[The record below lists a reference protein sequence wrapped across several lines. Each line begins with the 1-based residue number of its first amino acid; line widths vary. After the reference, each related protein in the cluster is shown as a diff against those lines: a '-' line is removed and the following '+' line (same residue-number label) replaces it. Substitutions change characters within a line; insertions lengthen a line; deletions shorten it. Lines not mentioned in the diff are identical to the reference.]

1 MTSPPT
7 VRYRA
12 LIADLVAASRRHET
26 ALTAAVQSHADGI
39 ATIEHDLAAADDAV
53 VAASAR
59 MAHAQR
65 LVAQTDLA
73 AGALWDELKE
83 VRGRRGRRLGPVPPP
98 LPLPEQPAAAST
110 DPIALL
116 ETAAARIDRA
126 RRGGE
131 KLPPLILP
139 LLFALGAACAAV
151 ATLLAAF
158 LQAHGPVGLL
168 AGWLILLGAPLSGLL
183 PARDLADRWFG
194 ARLDPGAIALTIL
207 AGMLATT
214 ALTLA

>member
-53 VAASAR
+53 VAATAR

-73 AGALWDELKE
+73 AGALWDELKQ

-98 LPLPEQPAAAST
+98 LPIPEQPATT

-126 RRGGE
+126 QRGGE

-139 LLFALGAACAAV
+139 LLFALGAACSAV
-151 ATLLAAF
+151 VTLLAAF
-158 LQAHGPVGLL
+158 LQSQGPVGLI
-168 AGWLILLGAPLSGLL
+168 AGWLVLLGAPLSGLL
-183 PARDLADRWFG
+183 PAGELADRWFG

>member
-53 VAASAR
+53 VAATAR

-73 AGALWDELKE
+73 AGALWDELKQ

-98 LPLPEQPAAAST
+98 LPLPDSPATT

-126 RRGGE
+126 QRGGE
-131 KLPPLILP
+131 KLP
-139 LLFALGAACAAV
+139 
-151 ATLLAAF
+151 
-158 LQAHGPVGLL
+158 
-168 AGWLILLGAPLSGLL
+168 
-183 PARDLADRWFG
+183 R
-194 ARLDPGAIALTIL
+194 
-207 AGMLATT
+207 
-214 ALTLA
+214 

>member
-1 MTSPPT
+1 MTSPPP
-7 VRYRA
+7 VRYR
-12 LIADLVAASRRHET
+12 LMVAELAAAARRHET
-26 ALTAAVQSHADGI
+26 ALTAAVQSHADGLS
-39 ATIEHDLAAADDAV
+39 TVEHDLAAADDAV
-53 VAASAR
+53 VAATAR
-59 MAHAQR
+59 AAHAQR

-98 LPLPEQPAAAST
+98 TPLPDQPVSASA

-116 ETAAARIDRA
+116 ESAAARIDRA

-131 KLPPLILP
+131 KLPPLVLP

-151 ATLLAAF
+151 LTLVAL
-158 LQAHGPVGLL
+158 LVHDQGPVGLV
-168 AGWLILLGAPLSGLL
+168 AGWLALLAAPLSGLL

-194 ARLDPGAIALTIL
+194 ARLDPGATGLVLL
-207 AGMLATT
+207 AGMLSTAT
-214 ALTLA
+214 LTLA

>member
-1 MTSPPT
+1 VTSPPT

-53 VAASAR
+53 VAATAR

-73 AGALWDELKE
+73 AGALWDELKQ

-98 LPLPEQPAAAST
+98 LPVPDSPTTT

-116 ETAAARIDRA
+116 ESAAARIDRA
-126 RRGGE
+126 QRGGE

-139 LLFALGAACAAV
+139 LLFALGAACSAV
-151 ATLLAAF
+151 VTLLAAF
-158 LQAHGPVGLL
+158 LQSQGPVGLL
-168 AGWLILLGAPLSGLL
+168 AGWLVLLGAPLSGLV
-183 PARDLADRWFG
+183 PAGELADRWFG

>member
-53 VAASAR
+53 VAATAR

-73 AGALWDELKE
+73 AGALWDELKQ

-98 LPLPEQPAAAST
+98 LPLPDSPATT

-116 ETAAARIDRA
+116 ESAAARIDRA
-126 RRGGE
+126 QRGGE

-139 LLFALGAACAAV
+139 LLFALGAACSAV
-151 ATLLAAF
+151 VTLLAAF
-158 LQAHGPVGLL
+158 LQAQGPVGLL
-168 AGWLILLGAPLSGLL
+168 AGWLVLLGAPLSGLL
-183 PARDLADRWFG
+183 PAGELADRWFG

>member
-53 VAASAR
+53 VAATAR

-73 AGALWDELKE
+73 AGALWDELKQ

-98 LPLPEQPAAAST
+98 LPLPDSPATT

-126 RRGGE
+126 QRGGE

-139 LLFALGAACAAV
+139 LLFALGAACSAV
-151 ATLLAAF
+151 VTLLAAF
-158 LQAHGPVGLL
+158 LQNQGPVGLI
-168 AGWLILLGAPLSGLL
+168 AGWLVLLGAPLSGLL
-183 PARDLADRWFG
+183 PAGELADRWFG

>member
-7 VRYRA
+7 VRYRT

-53 VAASAR
+53 VAATAR

-73 AGALWDELKE
+73 AGALWDELKQ
-83 VRGRRGRRLGPVPPP
+83 VRGRRGRRLGPVPSP
-98 LPLPEQPAAAST
+98 LALPDSPATA

-116 ETAAARIDRA
+116 ESAAARIDRA
-126 RRGGE
+126 QRGGE

-139 LLFALGAACAAV
+139 LLFALGAACSAV
-151 ATLLAAF
+151 VTLLAMF
-158 LQAHGPVGLL
+158 LQSHGPAGLL
-168 AGWLILLGAPLSGLL
+168 AGWLALLGAPLSGLL
-183 PARDLADRWFG
+183 PAGELVDRWFG